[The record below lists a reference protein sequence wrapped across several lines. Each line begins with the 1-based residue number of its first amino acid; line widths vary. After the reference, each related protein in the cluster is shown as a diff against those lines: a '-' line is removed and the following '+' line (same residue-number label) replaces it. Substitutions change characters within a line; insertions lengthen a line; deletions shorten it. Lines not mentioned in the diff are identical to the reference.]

1 MAGIIGLIMLT
12 LLFQGPKN
20 LQVDDDDKI
29 LPPLVVPAGTTIPL
43 KLTNRVTTKTAK
55 DGDGVYATTTFP
67 ITVDNKIV
75 VPIGSYVRGKVTEV
89 RQPGR
94 VTGKAELTLSFQTLI
109 LPSGITIPIYTSL
122 GSIGEGEGKTDEN
135 TVKGEGSKGKDAG
148 TVATGAATG
157 AGVGGI
163 GSRTAKGV
171 GIGAAGGAAV
181 GVASVLLTR
190 GKDLVL
196 EPGTSLEIV
205 LDRPIEP

>member
-1 MAGIIGLIMLT
+1 MMLT
-12 LLFQGPKN
+12 LLAQGPKN
-20 LQVDDDDKI
+20 LQVEPDDKI
-29 LPPLVVPAGTTIPL
+29 LPPLIVPAGTTIPL
-43 KLTNRVTTKTAK
+43 KLTNRITTKTAK
-55 DGDGVYATTTFP
+55 DGDGVYATTVFP

-75 VPIGSYVRGKVTEV
+75 VPVGSYVRGKITEV
-89 RQPGR
+89 QKPGR

-122 GSIGEGEGKTDEN
+122 GSVGEGEGSKGEN
-135 TVKGEGSKGKDAG
+135 TVQGESSKGKDAG
-148 TVATGAATG
+148 PIGTGAATG

-163 GSRTAKGV
+163 GSRSAKGV

-181 GVASVLLTR
+181 GAATVLLTR

-205 LDRPIEP
+205 LDRSIEP